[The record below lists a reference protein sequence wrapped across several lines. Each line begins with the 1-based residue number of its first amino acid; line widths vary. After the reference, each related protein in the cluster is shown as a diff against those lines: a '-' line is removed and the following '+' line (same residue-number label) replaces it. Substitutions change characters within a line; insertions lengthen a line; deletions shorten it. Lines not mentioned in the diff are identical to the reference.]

1 MWVQCECNPNT
12 CICENSRYLKSIADT
27 LIILCDEII
36 NGTDSV
42 STNVANT
49 ISTNVMS
56 TVWINF
62 DDKNVTCEKSNYSHY
77 FISNYMLVNNS
88 CHFYQF
94 LFLL

>member
-1 MWVQCECNPNT
+1 MKLKHEFNIFHETLNTNLVIQHVIQIRNGIMIHVNVSAKKCCNPNT

-56 TVWINF
+56 TV
-62 DDKNVTCEKSNYSHY
+62 
-77 FISNYMLVNNS
+77 
-88 CHFYQF
+88 
-94 LFLL
+94 